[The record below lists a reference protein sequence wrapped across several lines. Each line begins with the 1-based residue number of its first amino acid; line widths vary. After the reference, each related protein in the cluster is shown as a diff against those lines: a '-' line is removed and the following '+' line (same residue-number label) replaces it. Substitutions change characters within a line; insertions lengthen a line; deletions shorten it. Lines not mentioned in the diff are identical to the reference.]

1 MASSNLGRS
10 QAGLVTVLILAM
22 ILAQALAQAL
32 LLLPVL
38 RPGQL
43 LGLGAQS
50 PNHASLAPMGP

>member
-10 QAGLVTVLILAM
+10 QAGLVTVLILA
-22 ILAQALAQAL
+22 LPLAQAL

-50 PNHASLAPMGP
+50 RNHASLAPMGP

>member
-1 MASSNLGRS
+1 MGAPIMASSNLGQS
-10 QAGLVTVLILAM
+10 QAGLVKVLIL
-22 ILAQALAQAL
+22 AL